1 MNFLKQK
8 NNMRKFRIIIGFQL
22 VLVIYSLKIFG
33 QPVFKDFSQAND
45 YWSKR
50 GIIEVV
56 YVYMNDY
63 IITVTDSALPKEK
76 IKDCTNENIGLKAY
90 EKQFVTPLENLG
102 IEELSSKFN
111 EVSDFLKSNNWRN
124 SADKNVFQPLQ
135 NNLSLKK
142 TLNNDFFSTL
152 KPSGNE
158 KSTDI
163 PGYSNKMDNWNNT
176 VERILSS
183 YNEDI
188 NKLSKD
194 AKSQNWLNMA
204 LLCFLSFIIG
214 IFLCYFFIRSRIY
227 KIMGEE
233 LDKYKDSV
241 RVSGLFAFISM
252 VELLRQRKNE
262 YKNKLEAIEKTDKK
276 PEDES
281 ISVISKGKDIETKDS
296 IIEETNN
303 TVELNITND
312 SNTQTGLFFT
322 IPDGEG
328 KFEVSDGKSQNDG
341 NCFYRIENKPN
352 SNQAILSYI
361 SNEKDKRAIE
371 NIENYLLPVCDIEN
385 FSDRRNASKVHMKV
399 SGIVKLNNGIW
410 VIDTNHKVK
419 IKLV

>member
-1 MNFLKQK
+1 
-8 NNMRKFRIIIGFQL
+8 MRKFRIIIGFQL

>member
-1 MNFLKQK
+1 MRGFI
-8 NNMRKFRIIIGFQL
+8 NN
-22 VLVIYSLKIFG
+22 
-33 QPVFKDFSQAND
+33 
-45 YWSKR
+45 
-50 GIIEVV
+50 E
-56 YVYMNDY
+56 
-63 IITVTDSALPKEK
+63 
-76 IKDCTNENIGLKAY
+76 
-90 EKQFVTPLENLG
+90 
-102 IEELSSKFN
+102 N

-176 VERILSS
+176 VEKILSS

-241 RVSGLFAFISM
+241 RVSGLFAFISI

-352 SNQAILSYI
+352 SNHAILSYI

-385 FSDRRNASKVHMKV
+385 FSDRRNASKVHMKG